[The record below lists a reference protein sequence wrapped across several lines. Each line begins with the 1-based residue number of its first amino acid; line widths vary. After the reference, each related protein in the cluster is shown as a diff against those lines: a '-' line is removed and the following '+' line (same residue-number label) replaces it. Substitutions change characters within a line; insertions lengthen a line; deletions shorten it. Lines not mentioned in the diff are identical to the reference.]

1 MEDKLKLYVGE
12 YSPEQGSYNICTVEE
27 MLTYNHNHMKN
38 KTFNGY
44 IPLYFGGSQEE
55 VARALDTI
63 EEIYGRPGTWQEE
76 QVKSN
81 DETIE

>member
-1 MEDKLKLYVGE
+1 MEINKIYVGE
-12 YSPEQGSYNICTVEE
+12 YSPEQGCYNICTVEE
-27 MLTYNHNHMKN
+27 MLKYNHDHMAN

-44 IPLYFGGSQEE
+44 IPLCFSYSKEE
-55 VARALDTI
+55 VSKALDALM
-63 EEIYGRPGTWQEE
+63 EMYGRPGTWQEE